1 MHEEPGGRG
10 QQPRHGTTVREFAIV
25 PLHPQAANAIRVAGD
40 LPANLAPA
48 ELRRV
53 YAEQRV
59 KMLPPA
65 PPVAVVYEVSIPGPD
80 GVVPARYYRA
90 HDDAVACPLLVFFHG
105 GGWMLGSVDSYDAV
119 CRRLAV
125 KCNCAVLSVDY
136 RLAPETT
143 FPGAVHDAYA
153 ATVWAASHAAQ
164 LRINPGAIA
173 VGGDSAGGNL
183 AAVLAQMCLDAGD
196 LRVALQ
202 VLIYPCTD
210 MSREYPSYVRNASG
224 YMLTRAAMNWFIA
237 TYVPRAADRLDPR
250 ASPMLRP
257 DLSGLAP
264 ALIIAAEFDPLVDD
278 NAAYARR
285 LQQAGVSTSYVCFS
299 GMHHPFFTL
308 GAYIDDAAR
317 AEDLI
322 ATEMNALR

>member
-1 MHEEPGGRG
+1 M
-10 QQPRHGTTVREFAIV
+10 

-53 YAEQRV
+53 YAEQRIR
-59 KMLPPA
+59 MLPTA
-65 PPVAVVYEVSIPGPD
+65 PPVPVVYDVSIPSRDGP
-80 GVVPARYYRA
+80 VAARYYRA
-90 HDDAVACPLLVFFHG
+90 RDDENACPLLAFFHG
-105 GGWMLGSVDSYDAV
+105 GGWMLGSVNSYDTV
-119 CRRLAV
+119 CRRLAI
-125 KCNCAVLSVDY
+125 KGDCAVLSVDY

-143 FPGAVHDAYA
+143 FPGAVDDAYA
-153 ATVWAASHAAQ
+153 ATLWAARNAA
-164 LRINPGAIA
+164 LLKISPGAIA

-183 AAVLAQMCLDAGD
+183 AAVLAQMSHDSGD
-196 LRVALQ
+196 FRVALQ

-210 MSREYPSYVRNASG
+210 ISREYPSYVRNATG
-224 YMLTRAAMNWFIA
+224 YMLTRAAMNWFVS

-257 DLSGLAP
+257 DLSGLAR
-264 ALIIAAEFDPLVDD
+264 ALIIAAEFDPLVDE
-278 NAAYARR
+278 NEAYALR
-285 LQQAGVSTSYVCFS
+285 LQQAGVPTKYVCFP

-308 GAYIDDAAR
+308 GAYIDDAQK

-322 ATEMNALR
+322 ATEMKALA